1 MPGGN
6 PGGQSGGNEL
16 TRFEIGSP
24 VSREDV
30 GLCRHPP
37 SFPVWHRELG
47 LPPFLLPPV
56 RFLSVSR
63 TSFLAATTLLAILLI
78 GCAPAKPHETV
89 LKFSG
94 SALGA
99 EGTLVAKQ
107 LKQFMVLNPDIHVEL
122 QRTPDDAS
130 QRHQLYVQWLNAR
143 VGNPDILQLD
153 VVWTPEFAA
162 AGWVLPLTRFGPAAK
177 EFFPATIEANTWA
190 GQLYALPWFA
200 DVGLLY
206 RRTDLVP
213 NEPRTL
219 GELVTDAKTAM
230 ARPGGPRF
238 GIVWQ
243 GARYEGLITGFVEYL
258 GAFGGRI
265 LDDSGRVVV
274 NQPEAVRALEFMR
287 DELYVSHIAPL
298 DVLTWH
304 EEEARFAFQNGTAAF
319 MRNWPY
325 AVAAMS
331 DTTQSRV
338 AGKFAVSPM
347 PGSGEGKGHSTATL
361 GGSQLAINAYSEFP
375 EAAYR
380 LIAYLTAPEQ
390 MLERAQAVGQYP
402 TRPAL
407 YHDARLRSAIAIPLD
422 DARRA
427 IESATPRPVT
437 PIYTELS
444 DILQIELHR
453 ALVRQAEPRDALN
466 SAAKSIDALIA
477 RTGMQKLMSSTRV
490 TPAAASSDTAGHSE

>member
-1 MPGGN
+1 M
-6 PGGQSGGNEL
+6 
-16 TRFEIGSP
+16 
-24 VSREDV
+24 
-30 GLCRHPP
+30 
-37 SFPVWHRELG
+37 
-47 LPPFLLPPV
+47 
-56 RFLSVSR
+56 
-63 TSFLAATTLLAILLI
+63 LA
-78 GCAPAKPHETV
+78 GCAQSTNSNETV
-89 LKFSG
+89 LTFSG

-107 LKQFMVLNPDIHVEL
+107 LKQFMVLNPGIRVEL

-143 VGNPDILQLD
+143 VGNPSILQLD

-162 AGWVLPLTRFGPAAK
+162 AGWVLPLSSYGPSSG

-190 GQLYALPWFA
+190 GKLYALPWFA

-206 RRTDLVP
+206 RRTDLIP
-213 NEPRTL
+213 GEPKTL
-219 GELVTDAKTAM
+219 EELVANARGAM
-230 ARPGGPRF
+230 ARRGGPRY

-265 LDDSGRVVV
+265 IDDNGEVVV
-274 NQPEAVRALEFMR
+274 NKPEAVRALSFMR
-287 DELYVSHIAPL
+287 DELYSSHVAPL

-304 EEEARFAFQNGTAAF
+304 EEEARFAFQNGNAAF

-325 AVAAMS
+325 PVAAMS
-331 DTTQSRV
+331 DAAQSKV
-338 AGKFAVSPM
+338 AGKFAVSPI
-347 PGSGEGKGHSTATL
+347 PKSATAPAGHSTAAL
-361 GGSQLAINAYSEFP
+361 GGAQLAINAYSEHP
-375 EAAYR
+375 DAAYK

-407 YHDARLRSAIAIPLD
+407 YDDARLKKSLAIPLD

-444 DILQIELHR
+444 EILQIELHR
-453 ALVRQAEPRDALN
+453 ALVRQAEPQDALN
-466 SAAKSIDALIA
+466 SAAARINALID
-477 RTGMQKLMSSTRV
+477 RTGMRKLMSQTSH
-490 TPAAASSDTAGHSE
+490 AE

>member
-1 MPGGN
+1 MIARARRLKAWLPALVVGILCSCS
-6 PGGQSGGNEL
+6 PASGK
-16 TRFEIGSP
+16 R
-24 VSREDV
+24 
-30 GLCRHPP
+30 
-37 SFPVWHRELG
+37 
-47 LPPFLLPPV
+47 
-56 RFLSVSR
+56 
-63 TSFLAATTLLAILLI
+63 
-78 GCAPAKPHETV
+78 ETV

-107 LKQFMVLNPDIHVEL
+107 LQQFMVLHPDIKVEL

-162 AGWVLPLTRFGPAAK
+162 AGWVLPLTRFSPDAAQ
-177 EFFPATIEANTWA
+177 FFPATIEANTWA

-213 NEPRTL
+213 REPRTL
-219 GELVTDAKTAM
+219 GEMVSFAKSAM
-230 ARPGGPRF
+230 ARPDGPRF
-238 GIVWQ
+238 GVVWQ

-265 LDDSGRVVV
+265 LDEQGRVTV
-274 NQPEAVRALEFMR
+274 NQPQAVRALEFMR
-287 DELYVSHIAPL
+287 DELYVSKIAPL

-304 EEEARFAFQNGTAAF
+304 EEEGRYAFQNGTSVF

-325 AVAAMS
+325 PVAAMS
-331 DTTQSRV
+331 DTSQSRV

-347 PGSGEGKGHSTATL
+347 PSSGEPGGHSTATL
-361 GGSQLAINAYSEFP
+361 GGAQLAINAYSDFP
-375 EAAYR
+375 DAAYQ

-390 MLERAQAVGQYP
+390 MLQRAQVVGQYP
-402 TRPAL
+402 TRSAL
-407 YHDARLRSAIAIPLD
+407 YDDARLESAISIPVG

-437 PIYTELS
+437 PIYTEMS

-453 ALVRQAEPRDALN
+453 ALVRQAEPKEALDQ
-466 SAAKSIDALIA
+466 AARQIEALIE
-477 RTGMQKLMSSTRV
+477 RTGMRKLMTSPP
-490 TPAAASSDTAGHSE
+490 PATAP

>member
-1 MPGGN
+1 MRDVRSTLLLIALAGL
-6 PGGQSGGNEL
+6 L
-16 TRFEIGSP
+16 TA
-24 VSREDV
+24 
-30 GLCRHPP
+30 CA
-37 SFPVWHRELG
+37 
-47 LPPFLLPPV
+47 
-56 RFLSVSR
+56 R
-63 TSFLAATTLLAILLI
+63 TSN
-78 GCAPAKPHETV
+78 KNETV
-89 LKFSG
+89 LTFSG

-107 LKQFMVLNPDIHVEL
+107 LKRFMELNPGVRVEL

-143 VGNPDILQLD
+143 VGNPSILQLD

-162 AGWVLPLTRFGPAAK
+162 AGWVLPLDKYGPPRG
-177 EFFPATIEANTWA
+177 EFFPATITANTWA
-190 GQLYALPWFA
+190 GKLYALPWFA

-213 NEPRTL
+213 NEPKTL
-219 GELVTDAKTAM
+219 EEMVTDAQAAM
-230 ARPGGPRF
+230 SRRGGPRY

-265 LDDSGRVVV
+265 IDDKGEVVV
-274 NQPEAVRALEFMR
+274 NRPEAVRALEFMR
-287 DELYVSHIAPL
+287 DELYKTNVAPL

-304 EEEARFAFQNGTAAF
+304 EEEARFAFQNGNAVF

-325 AVAAMS
+325 PVAAMS
-331 DTTQSRV
+331 DTAQSKV

-347 PGSGEGKGHSTATL
+347 PASGNAPGGHSTAAL
-361 GGSQLAINAYSEFP
+361 GGAQLAINAYADHP
-375 EAAYR
+375 DAAYK
-380 LIAYLTAPEQ
+380 LIAYLTAPAQ

-407 YHDARLRSAIAIPLD
+407 YTDARLRTAIAIPLD
-422 DARRA
+422 NARRA

-444 DILQIELHR
+444 EILQIELHR
-453 ALVRQAEPRDALN
+453 ALVRQVEPREALN
-466 SAAKSIDALIA
+466 SAAARINALIE
-477 RTGMQKLMSSTRV
+477 RTGMRRLMSGAAKELAPRSSSRSGPV
-490 TPAAASSDTAGHSE
+490 TSAHAE

>member
-1 MPGGN
+1 MW
-6 PGGQSGGNEL
+6 L
-16 TRFEIGSP
+16 T
-24 VSREDV
+24 
-30 GLCRHPP
+30 
-37 SFPVWHRELG
+37 
-47 LPPFLLPPV
+47 
-56 RFLSVSR
+56 
-63 TSFLAATTLLAILLI
+63 LAILLA
-78 GCAPAKPHETV
+78 GCARKSDRNETV
-89 LKFSG
+89 LTFSG

-107 LKQFMVLNPDIHVEL
+107 LQRFMQLNPDIHVEL

-143 VGNPDILQLD
+143 VGNPSILQLD

-162 AGWVLPLTRFGPAAK
+162 AGWVLPLDSHGPAKA
-177 EFFPATIEANTWA
+177 EFFPATIAANTWA
-190 GQLYALPWFA
+190 GKLYALPWFA

-213 NEPRTL
+213 REPATL
-219 GELVTDAKTAM
+219 EEMVGAAKSAM
-230 ARPGGPRF
+230 SRRGGPRY
-238 GIVWQ
+238 GIVSQ

-265 LDDSGRVVV
+265 IDDKGEVVV
-274 NQPEAVRALEFMR
+274 NRPEAVRALEFMR
-287 DELYVSHIAPL
+287 DELYGSRVAPL

-304 EEEARFAFQNGTAAF
+304 EEEARFAFQNGNAAF

-331 DTTQSRV
+331 DTVQSKV
-338 AGKFAVSPM
+338 SGKFAVSPM
-347 PGSGEGKGHSTATL
+347 PASGSAPGGHATATL
-361 GGSQLAINAYSEFP
+361 GGAQLAINAYTDHP
-375 EAAYR
+375 DAAYK

-402 TRPAL
+402 TRPGL
-407 YHDARLRSAIAIPLD
+407 YDDARMRGAINIPLET
-422 DARRA
+422 ARRA

-444 DILQIELHR
+444 EILQIQLHR
-453 ALVRQAEPRDALN
+453 ALVRQVEPRQALDA
-466 SAAKSIDALIA
+466 AAAQINALIE
-477 RTGMQKLMSSTRV
+477 RTGMRKLMQGT
-490 TPAAASSDTAGHSE
+490 T

>member
-1 MPGGN
+1 VKLVRPLLLFSAVFPGACTGTHSKSN
-6 PGGQSGGNEL
+6 Q
-16 TRFEIGSP
+16 
-24 VSREDV
+24 
-30 GLCRHPP
+30 
-37 SFPVWHRELG
+37 
-47 LPPFLLPPV
+47 
-56 RFLSVSR
+56 
-63 TSFLAATTLLAILLI
+63 
-78 GCAPAKPHETV
+78 TV
-89 LKFSG
+89 LAFSG

-107 LKQFMVLNPDIHVEL
+107 LQRFMLLHPAIRVEL
-122 QRTPDDAS
+122 QRTPDDAN

-162 AGWVLPLTRFGPAAK
+162 AGWVLPLTRFNPASS
-177 EFFPATIEANTWA
+177 EFFPATITANTWA

-206 RRTDLVP
+206 RRTDFVP
-213 NEPRTL
+213 NEPRNL
-219 GELVTDAKTAM
+219 GEVVTDAKQAM

-274 NQPEAVRALEFMR
+274 NQPQAVRALQFMR
-287 DELYVSHIAPL
+287 DELYSSHIAPL

-304 EEEARFAFQNGTAAF
+304 EEEARFAFQNGTAVF

-325 AVAAMS
+325 PVAAMS
-331 DTTQSRV
+331 DKSQSRV
-338 AGKFAVSPM
+338 AGKFAVSPI
-347 PGSGEGKGHSTATL
+347 PASGDAGGHSTAAL
-361 GGSQLAINAYSEFP
+361 GGAQLAINAYSEHP
-375 EAAYR
+375 DSAYL
-380 LIAYLTAPEQ
+380 LIEYLTAPEQ
-390 MLERAQAVGQYP
+390 MLERGQAVGQYP

-407 YHDARLRSAIAIPLD
+407 YHDERLRTAIAIPLD

-444 DILQIELHR
+444 EILQIELHR
-453 ALVRQAEPRDALN
+453 ALVRQAEPQEALN
-466 SAAKSIDALIA
+466 SAAKKIDALIE
-477 RTGMQKLMSSTRV
+477 RTGMRKLMAREQKPAAPTASST
-490 TPAAASSDTAGHSE
+490 PGQSQ

>member
-1 MPGGN
+1 M
-6 PGGQSGGNEL
+6 L
-16 TRFEIGSP
+16 
-24 VSREDV
+24 V
-30 GLCRHPP
+30 
-37 SFPVWHRELG
+37 
-47 LPPFLLPPV
+47 
-56 RFLSVSR
+56 
-63 TSFLAATTLLAILLI
+63 LAGFFAA
-78 GCAPAKPHETV
+78 CARAPNKNETV
-89 LKFSG
+89 LTFSG

-99 EGTLVAKQ
+99 EGTLVQKQ
-107 LKQFMVLNPDIHVEL
+107 LTRFMALNPAIRVEL

-143 VGNPDILQLD
+143 VGNPSILQLD

-162 AGWVLPLTRFGPAAK
+162 AGWVLPLDKYGPARAG
-177 EFFPATIEANTWA
+177 FFPATITANTWA
-190 GQLYALPWFA
+190 GKLYALPWFA

-213 NEPRTL
+213 NEPKTL
-219 GELVTDAKTAM
+219 EEMVKSAQTAM
-230 ARPGGPRF
+230 ARRGGPRY

-265 LDDSGRVVV
+265 IDDKGEVVV
-274 NQPEAVRALEFMR
+274 NRPEAVRALEFMR
-287 DELYVSHIAPL
+287 DELYGTHVAPL

-304 EEEARFAFQNGTAAF
+304 EEEARFAFQNGNAAF

-325 AVAAMS
+325 PVAAMS
-331 DTTQSRV
+331 DTAQSKV
-338 AGKFAVSPM
+338 AGKFSVSPM
-347 PGSGEGKGHSTATL
+347 PASGTAPNGHSTAAL
-361 GGSQLAINAYSEFP
+361 GGAQLAINAYTEHP
-375 EAAYR
+375 DAAYK

-407 YHDARLRSAIAIPLD
+407 YDDARLRGAVAIPLD
-422 DARRA
+422 NARRA

-444 DILQIELHR
+444 EILQIELHR
-453 ALVRQAEPRDALN
+453 ALVRQAEPREALN
-466 SAAKSIDALIA
+466 SAAAKINALIE
-477 RTGMQKLMSSTRV
+477 RTGMRKLMSGAAKEPTPSSASPTAST
-490 TPAAASSDTAGHSE
+490 TAGHAE

>member
-1 MPGGN
+1 MIRKRAVLAGGAAALLLTAC
-6 PGGQSGGNEL
+6 GGGKQETG
-16 TRFEIGSP
+16 
-24 VSREDV
+24 
-30 GLCRHPP
+30 
-37 SFPVWHRELG
+37 
-47 LPPFLLPPV
+47 
-56 RFLSVSR
+56 
-63 TSFLAATTLLAILLI
+63 
-78 GCAPAKPHETV
+78 TV
-89 LKFSG
+89 LTFSG

-99 EGTLVAKQ
+99 EGTLVARQ
-107 LKQFMVLNPDIHVEL
+107 LEKFMELNPGVRVEL
-122 QRTPDDAS
+122 QRTPDDAN

-162 AGWVLPLTRFGPAAK
+162 AGWVLPLDKYAPPKAD
-177 EFFPATIEANTWA
+177 FFPATIQANTWA
-190 GQLYALPWFA
+190 GTLYALPWFA

-213 NEPRTL
+213 REPATL
-219 GELVTDAKTAM
+219 AQLVSTARSVTS
-230 ARPGGPRF
+230 RPGGPRH

-243 GARYEGLITGFVEYL
+243 GARYEGLITTFVEYL

-265 LDDSGRVVV
+265 LDENGKVVV
-274 NQPEAVRALEFMR
+274 NEDAAVRALEFMR
-287 DELYVSHIAPL
+287 DQLYGSRIAPL

-304 EEEARFAFQNGTAAF
+304 EEEGRFAFQNGTAVF

-325 AVAAMS
+325 AFGAMS
-331 DTTQSRV
+331 DTAQSRV

-347 PGSGEGKGHSTATL
+347 PTSGEPGGRSTATL
-361 GGSQLAINAYSEFP
+361 GGGQLAINAYTESP
-375 EAAYR
+375 DAAYK

-407 YHDARLRSAIAIPLD
+407 YDDERLRSALAIPLGQ
-422 DARRA
+422 ARRA

-453 ALVRQAEPRDALN
+453 ALVRHAEPREALN
-466 SAAKSIDALIA
+466 TAAARIDVLIE
-477 RTGMQKLMSSTRV
+477 RTGMRKLMGGTRV
-490 TPAAASSDTAGHSE
+490 PAAAPAGSVQ

>member
-1 MPGGN
+1 LPG
-6 PGGQSGGNEL
+6 L
-16 TRFEIGSP
+16 RLLLLL
-24 VSREDV
+24 VACV
-30 GLCRHPP
+30 G
-37 SFPVWHRELG
+37 
-47 LPPFLLPPV
+47 
-56 RFLSVSR
+56 
-63 TSFLAATTLLAILLI
+63 ILD
-78 GCAPAKPHETV
+78 GCARASNKNETV
-89 LKFSG
+89 LTFSG

-107 LKQFMVLNPDIHVEL
+107 LKQFMVLHPNIRVEL

-162 AGWVLPLTRFGPAAK
+162 AGWVLPLTRFSPPTS
-177 EFFPATIEANTWA
+177 EFFPATITANTWA
-190 GQLYALPWFA
+190 GRLYALPWFA

-206 RRTDLVP
+206 RRTDLIP
-213 NEPRTL
+213 KEPATL
-219 GELVTDAKTAM
+219 FEVVADAKRAM
-230 ARPGGPRF
+230 ATRGGPRF

-274 NQPEAVRALEFMR
+274 NRPEAVKALQFMR
-287 DELYVSHIAPL
+287 DELYVSKIAPL

-304 EEEARFAFQNGTAAF
+304 EEEARYAFQNGTAAF

-325 AVAAMS
+325 AVGAMS
-331 DTTQSRV
+331 DTSSLV
-338 AGKFAVSPM
+338 AGKFAVSPI
-347 PGSGEGKGHSTATL
+347 PASGEPGGHSTAAL
-361 GGSQLAINAYSEFP
+361 GGAQLAINAYSKSP
-375 EAAYR
+375 DSAYQ

-390 MLERAQAVGQYP
+390 MLQRAQAVKQYP
-402 TRPAL
+402 TRAAL
-407 YHDARLRSAIAIPLD
+407 YNDQRLEDALAIPLD
-422 DARRA
+422 DVRRA

-437 PIYTELS
+437 PIYTEIS
-444 DILQIELHR
+444 EILQIELHR

-466 SAAKSIDALIA
+466 SAAKKIDAVIE
-477 RTGMQKLMSSTRV
+477 RTGMRKLMSIENTV
-490 TPAAASSDTAGHSE
+490 PAAAGGGGQ

>member
-1 MPGGN
+1 MRSTTSNSVVSPHFAVALIVAAGL
-6 PGGQSGGNEL
+6 L
-16 TRFEIGSP
+16 TGC
-24 VSREDV
+24 
-30 GLCRHPP
+30 G
-37 SFPVWHRELG
+37 
-47 LPPFLLPPV
+47 
-56 RFLSVSR
+56 R
-63 TSFLAATTLLAILLI
+63 TPNTN
-78 GCAPAKPHETV
+78 ETV
-89 LKFSG
+89 LTFSG

-107 LKQFMVLNPDIHVEL
+107 LKQFMVLNPGIRVEL
-122 QRTPDDAS
+122 QRTPDDAN

-143 VGNPDILQLD
+143 VGNPSILQLD
-153 VVWTPEFAA
+153 VIWTPEFAA
-162 AGWVLPLTRFGPAAK
+162 AGWVRPLTQYGPASS

-190 GQLYALPWFA
+190 GKLYALPWFA

-213 NEPRTL
+213 GEPRTL
-219 GELVTDAKTAM
+219 EEMVASARTAM
-230 ARPGGPRF
+230 SRRGGPRY
-238 GIVWQ
+238 GIVSQ

-265 LDDSGRVVV
+265 IDDKGEVTV
-274 NQPEAVRALEFMR
+274 NKPEAVRALEFMR
-287 DELYVSHIAPL
+287 DELYGSRVAPL

-304 EEEARFAFQNGTAAF
+304 EEEARFAFQNGNAVF

-325 AVAAMS
+325 PVAAMS
-331 DTTQSRV
+331 DTAQSKV

-347 PGSGEGKGHSTATL
+347 PKSATAPAGHSTAAL
-361 GGSQLAINAYSEFP
+361 GGAQLAINAYSEHP
-375 EAAYR
+375 DVAYK

-390 MLERAQAVGQYP
+390 MLARAQAVGQYP

-407 YHDARLRSAIAIPLD
+407 YDDPRMKSAIAIPLN

-444 DILQIELHR
+444 EILQIELHR
-453 ALVRQAEPRDALN
+453 ALVRQAEPQDALN
-466 SAAKSIDALIA
+466 SAAARINKLID
-477 RTGMQKLMSSTRV
+477 RTGMRKLMSQ
-490 TPAAASSDTAGHSE
+490 ASRAE